1 MKLESALTTSATSD
15 QRRTKRRA
23 WRKLLPYAIGV
34 GLLVAIVAGL
44 WPQPLRVETAPV
56 TRGPLTV
63 SVLEEGKTR
72 IRHRY
77 AISAPVSG
85 FLKRVELRPGAPIH
99 AGKTVLATI
108 DAGPSGFLDPRAR
121 AEAEARVHA
130 AEATQMSRQ
139 AEVERATATLDL
151 AQKDLARAAG
161 LHKMGLISKQEWDT
175 TENRVQ
181 VLTRELRGAEFAF
194 RRAAFEVAQAQAALL
209 QARAPDPAKSEPLQ
223 LTAPV
228 DGYVLNVFEEQARV
242 VTAGV
247 LIMEVGDPRDLE
259 AEIEL
264 LSRDAVGVTPGAEVS
279 IEQWGG
285 DAPLRGRVS
294 VVERGGFTKVSALG
308 VEEQRVKVR
317 VDFLDPLP
325 PGRELGDRYRV
336 EARIVTWHGD
346 NMLQVPTGALF
357 RHGGAWVT
365 FVVQNS
371 KARQR
376 KVDIGH
382 NNGITA
388 EVRSGLTEG
397 ETVILYPSETISD
410 AVSVSVKPSLR

>member
-1 MKLESALTTSATSD
+1 MKLERSTTTSATSN
-15 QRRTKRRA
+15 QRRPKRRA
-23 WRKLLPYAIGV
+23 WRKLLPYAIGA

-44 WPQPLRVETAPV
+44 WPQPIRVETATV

-77 AISAPVSG
+77 AISAPVGG
-85 FLKRVELRPGAPIH
+85 FLKRVELRAGAPIQ

-108 DAGPSGFLDPRAR
+108 EAGPSGFLDRRAR
-121 AEAEARVHA
+121 AEAEAHVQA
-130 AEATQMSRQ
+130 AQATKMSRR
-139 AEVERATATLDL
+139 AEVERATAALDL
-151 AQKDLARAAG
+151 AQKDLVRATG
-161 LHKMGLISKQEWDT
+161 LRKTGLISTQEWDT

-181 VLTRELRGAEFAF
+181 VLTRELRAAEFAL
-194 RRAAFEVAQAQAALL
+194 RVAEFEVAQAQAALL
-209 QARAPDPAKSEPLQ
+209 QARTPDPATSEPLQ

-228 DGYVLNVFEEQARV
+228 DGYVLNVFEENARV
-242 VTAGV
+242 VTAGM

-264 LSRDAVGVTPGAEVS
+264 LSSDAVRVTPGTEVS

-285 DAPLRGRVS
+285 DAPLRGRVR
-294 VVERGGFTKVSALG
+294 VVERGGFTKLSALG

-346 NMLQVPTGALF
+346 NVLQVPTGALF
-357 RHGGAWVT
+357 RRGGDWMT
-365 FVVQNS
+365 FVVHNG

-376 KVDIGH
+376 KVDIAH

-388 EVRSGLTEG
+388 EVRSSLTEG
-397 ETVILYPSETISD
+397 DTVILYPPETIRD
-410 AVSVSVKPSLR
+410 AASVSVKP